1 MPVES
6 GAPGVFL
13 AGAGVGSRGIL
24 ETAAWTSGA
33 AAEALQDVK
42 PESPAE

>member
-6 GAPGVFL
+6 GSPGVFL
-13 AGAGVGSRGIL
+13 AGAGIGLRDIP
-24 ETAAWTSGA
+24 ETAAWTLGA
-33 AAEALQDVK
+33 AAEALQGVK